1 MKCEN
6 KSKKKG
12 KRVLPIFGERNLA
25 KKMIKN
31 DKNLRWSQVRIG
43 EREKSSEKLLK
54 KWFWKSQ
61 NQFLKNLIH
70 DIRLIEKQFRS
81 IEIDRGSPKIL
92 KEILIDRKTVWINR
106 KSGKNIFLEKITWFL
121 KTLLK
126 VLNIRNKI
134 AWVRDEMLF
143 QNTSF
148 NPSFPKIKIFNHS
161 LFKISNTK
169 YVLHKQYL
177 KYFQNRLVRPKDTHN
192 NMYNV

>member
-25 KKMIKN
+25 KKMIKH

-126 VLNIRNKI
+126 TLNKRNKMHEY
-134 AWVRDEMLF
+134 EMKCFSKTQVLKPVF
-143 QNTSF
+143 QNLRFS
-148 NPSFPKIKIFNHS
+148 
-161 LFKISNTK
+161 
-169 YVLHKQYL
+169 
-177 KYFQNRLVRPKDTHN
+177 
-192 NMYNV
+192 